1 MLKKPFIIIG
11 MIIPLLSIA
20 QDDAL
25 SLIETTSSPVIEERE
40 AINTGSETE
49 SMDTSSFQT
58 TKQRRRWSPRSKD
71 SLAVTDKE
79 KITRSLDL
87 RSVLEEGFRK
97 NPFEQIREQRREQ
110 IDLRKKDVNQ
120 GFWLPKV
127 SLEMLASNHR
137 VDRFRTS
144 SESNPQMGAQQAPTG
159 SVGLVMEE
167 YSLFNWGRDYLQY
180 LNDKSDLTRQNQQL
194 LEARRRLKFNLITQ
208 YFNLIRIKEISRIKL
223 EQLRQTSFIHRLAR
237 EKLNLRK
244 IRAQEYYQTRS
255 EYLRAQTEYQ
265 QAQYEVGLEEE
276 RMANFLGDD
285 YQAGYRT
292 IEQLK
297 YTGLN
302 ANLDEAVKYS
312 LNQSVPF
319 RDAKL
324 AYDNASRT
332 YEKTV
337 KDNLPLP
344 KLSFN
349 LGAYRTGFDPD
360 GTTWNFETTNGS
372 RNVELVAAINMKWT
386 LIGENGFFNQRQ
398 NERVFLDKKVA
409 EIGYYNAKREVE
421 VKVRT
426 IYKTIKFLEQKVSIA
441 EFQYK
446 NAQSNY
452 DSTLDNYVAGRTTY
466 PDIKLAIDN
475 LVNSSVNSE
484 NVKYDHLLR
493 KLELSDL
500 MGLEDLPGEN
510 FEQLAVR

>member
-1 MLKKPFIIIG
+1 M
-11 MIIPLLSIA
+11 IPLFSVA

-40 AINTGSETE
+40 AINTESSID
-49 SMDTSSFQT
+49 SMDTT
-58 TKQRRRWSPRSKD
+58 TLKTTRSRRRWSPRAQD
-71 SLAVTDKE
+71 SMAITDKE
-79 KITRSLDL
+79 KITRPLDL

-97 NPFEQIREQRREQ
+97 NPFEQIRTQQKEQ
-110 IDLRKKDVNQ
+110 IELRRKDVNQ

-137 VDRFRTS
+137 MDRFHTS
-144 SESNPQMGAQQAPTG
+144 SQSTQTMGAQQSPTG
-159 SVGLVMEE
+159 SVGLVMDE

-180 LNDKSDLTRQNQQL
+180 LNDKSNLTRQNQQL
-194 LEARRRLKFNLITQ
+194 HEARRRLKFNLISQ
-208 YFNLIRIKEISRIKL
+208 YFNLIRFKEIARIKL

-276 RMANFLGDD
+276 RMANALGDD
-285 YQAGYRT
+285 YQPGYRT

-297 YTGLN
+297 YLGLN
-302 ANLDEAVKYS
+302 TNMDEAVKYA
-312 LNQSVPF
+312 LGQSVPY

-332 YEKTV
+332 YEKTL
-337 KDNLPLP
+337 KDNMPLP

-349 LGAYRTGFDPD
+349 LGAYRTGFDPN

-372 RNVELVAAINMKWT
+372 RNVELVAAVNMKWT
-386 LIGENGFFNQRQ
+386 LIGENGFFNQRM
-398 NERVFLDKKVA
+398 NERVFLDKKIA
-409 EIGYYNAKREVE
+409 EIGFYNAKREVE

-452 DSTLDNYVAGRTTY
+452 DSTLDNYVAGRTSY

-475 LVNSSVNSE
+475 LVNSSINSE
-484 NVKYDHLLR
+484 NVKFDHLLR
-493 KLELSDL
+493 KLELSDN